1 MKKETMSVGTYAARE
16 ENIRKAEKAISKA
29 DAELTAAIE
38 SGDEVKI
45 KDAAQK
51 AFGTHQWADQ
61 TINILKGCECGC
73 IYCFAAARAYRF
85 HEKEP
90 GQWTIEILN
99 ENQFNKKVSNKAC
112 LTMFPSTHNISPNAH
127 LPECEQK
134 IQEILNTGS
143 QILIVLKPWKSV
155 VEDICT
161 KFEAYKEQIIFR
173 FTIGSADNATLK
185 FWEPGAPSY
194 DERLD
199 ALRYAFEHGFST
211 SISCEPFLDN
221 NIDQVIADTRAFI
234 TDSIWVGTMNQ
245 GRARIKV
252 NGHWTPEVEAKYNE
266 LMGWYSEE
274 NIRTL
279 YERYKD
285 DSLIRWKESIAK
297 VVGAKSDCAT
307 D

>member
-1 MKKETMSVGTYAARE
+1 MNKVMTA
-16 ENIRKAEKAISKA
+16 A
-29 DAELTAAIE
+29 DAALASAIE
-38 SGDEVKI
+38 SGDKNQITE
-45 KDAAQK
+45 AARK

-61 TINILKGCECGC
+61 TINILRGCECGC
-73 IYCFAAARAYRF
+73 LYCFAAARAYRF
-85 HEKEP
+85 HEKKP
-90 GQWTIEILN
+90 GQWSIEILS
-99 ENQFNKKVSNKAC
+99 EKQFTKKVPNKAR
-112 LTMFPSTHNISPNAH
+112 LTMFPSTHNISPNEH

-143 QILIVLKPWKSV
+143 QILIVLKPWKPV
-155 VEDICT
+155 VESICT
-161 KFEAYKEQIIFR
+161 NFEAYKEQIIFR

-185 FWEPGAPSY
+185 FWEPGAPAY

-221 NIDQVIADTRAFI
+221 NIDQVIADTRAFV

-252 NGHWTPEVEAKYNE
+252 NGHWTPEVEARYNE
-266 LMGWYSEE
+266 LMAWYSDE
-274 NIRTL
+274 NMNAL
-279 YERYKD
+279 YNRYKD
-285 DSLIRWKESIAK
+285 DPLIRWKESIAK
-297 VVGAKSDCAT
+297 VVGTKGDCK

>member
-1 MKKETMSVGTYAARE
+1 MSV
-16 ENIRKAEKAISKA
+16 A
-29 DAELTAAIE
+29 DAALASAIE
-38 SGDEVKI
+38 TGDEAKI
-45 KDAAQK
+45 KKAAQD

-61 TINILKGCECGC
+61 TINILRGCECGC
-73 IYCFAAARAYRF
+73 LYCFASARAYRF

-90 GQWTIEILN
+90 GQWTVEILN
-99 ENQFNKKVSNKAC
+99 ENQFNKKVPRKAT
-112 LTMFPSTHNISPNAH
+112 LTMFPSTHNISPNEH

-134 IQEILNTGS
+134 IQEILDTGS
-143 QILIVLKPWKSV
+143 QILIVLKPWQSV
-155 VEDICT
+155 VESICT
-161 KFEAYKEQIIFR
+161 KFEAYKSQIIFR

-194 DERLD
+194 DERLE
-199 ALRYAFEHGFST
+199 ALRYAFTSGFST

-221 NIDQVIADTRAFI
+221 NIDQVIADTRAFV

-266 LMGWYSEE
+266 LMGWYAEDS
-274 NIRTL
+274 IRDL
-279 YERYKD
+279 YERFKD
-285 DSLIRWKESIAK
+285 DPLIRWKESIAK
-297 VVGAKSDCAT
+297 VVGVKSDCPN